1 MLQWLP
7 KKKRKSVKKQIISP
21 DQINHED
28 VISKIPKKYDTEIY
42 VQMIKKD
49 GSKYDYYYI
58 SNKGNIWY
66 SKMNRYVL
74 GSVVRSGY
82 VKVHIDDEHFYLHKL
97 VLQHFSENPENK
109 KEGNHL
115 GSKQEN
121 SIDKLENVTHQ
132 ENMIHAAKH
141 KIKYKTKSVQKIDK
155 ETLKVIEEFPSMK
168 DARLKG
174 YYRSGINNAIKNG
187 KKYKGYLWALTNKK
201 EPEIIIENEKWV
213 YLENSI
219 YKKVNKYVN
228 YQVSDHGRVRGLN
241 NEIVK
246 NSDITGVYTVKL
258 CKNSKSKSFLVHR
271 LVIMAFNIKRPKNK
285 NEVDHID
292 SNPHNNRLENLRWAD
307 KIDQNNNEETRK
319 KRSQKKPKIC
329 KKIEVTYPDGN
340 IEIHIGIIK
349 LAKELKMSHTT
360 INKYAKSGKE
370 YKGYKFKII
379 L

>member
-1 MLQWLP
+1 MSEKLKKKKTDDPFYSIIFPININENQQKIIDKIPKNEQENFVPVQCGYDNYYVSDQGRLWNNNTKNFIKGTEENENFRVELTKDKKTKSIFIHRLVAHHFIPNPQKTTKLIRLENNNDNTAKMLQWLP

-201 EPEIIIENEKWV
+201 EPEIIIENEKSV
-213 YLENSI
+213 INSLKTQKEI
-219 YKKVNKYVN
+219 YDDYCWWFF
-228 YQVSDHGRVRGLN
+228 
-241 NEIVK
+241 
-246 NSDITGVYTVKL
+246 T
-258 CKNSKSKSFLVHR
+258 
-271 LVIMAFNIKRPKNK
+271 
-285 NEVDHID
+285 
-292 SNPHNNRLENLRWAD
+292 
-307 KIDQNNNEETRK
+307 
-319 KRSQKKPKIC
+319 
-329 KKIEVTYPDGN
+329 
-340 IEIHIGIIK
+340 IGIVCGI
-349 LAKELKMSHTT
+349 S
-360 INKYAKSGKE
+360 
-370 YKGYKFKII
+370 
-379 L
+379 